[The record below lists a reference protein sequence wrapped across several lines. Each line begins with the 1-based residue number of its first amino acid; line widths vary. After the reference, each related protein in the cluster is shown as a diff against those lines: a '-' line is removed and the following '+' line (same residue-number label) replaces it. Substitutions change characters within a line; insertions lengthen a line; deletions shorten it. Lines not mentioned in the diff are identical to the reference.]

1 MNAIISERVLAHEE
15 INAIALNDLV
25 KRNLFVRRLREET
38 MRPVWAQRTPK
49 GPRK

>member
-1 MNAIISERVLAHEE
+1 MAIIGEQVLTHEE
-15 INAIALNDLV
+15 INAIALNEFV
-25 KRNLFVRRLREET
+25 KRNLFVHRLREET